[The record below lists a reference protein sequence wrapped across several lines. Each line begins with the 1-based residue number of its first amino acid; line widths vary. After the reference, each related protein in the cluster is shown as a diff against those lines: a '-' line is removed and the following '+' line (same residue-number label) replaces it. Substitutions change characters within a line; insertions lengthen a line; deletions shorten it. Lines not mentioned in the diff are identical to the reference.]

1 MEKYD
6 NVNHPKHYQSRFK
19 SKTIECIDIAG
30 WLPFCIGNAFKYVWR
45 AGEKGNRKKAKEDL
59 KKALWYLDKAPKFGT
74 RIRLE
79 EQEEIEKVFYVLQD
93 DGSTRFKVLKS
104 IATGYISNAAT
115 MFKALETE
123 VMEEFVN
130 GHN

>member
-1 MEKYD
+1 MED
-6 NVNHPKHYQSRFK
+6 SVNHPKHYQPRFEP
-19 SKTIECIDIAG
+19 KTIECIDIAG
-30 WLPFCIGNAFKYVWR
+30 WLPFCLGNAFKYVWR
-45 AGEKGNRKKAKEDL
+45 AGEKGGAEKAKEDL
-59 KKALWYLDKAPKFGT
+59 KKALWYLDKAPKFGI

-130 GHN
+130 GRN